1 MGPTP
6 SSLFAFPIPD
16 LEGAKMNERTT
27 NETTLPPAP
36 LFPDLTRDDVFRL
49 ETPRLWLRWQRH
61 SDGPALAAFAGQ
73 KPVAEMTGTWPHP
86 LPAGEPERRI
96 FEARK
101 ANATGISLVLAMTPR
116 AKPNLQ
122 IGQIGVGRAKN
133 AGSEAEV
140 EIGYMLHPD
149 FWGKGLVAEAVQS
162 VLNIVFSYTDAAAVG
177 AWARVINPASRRV
190 LEKCGFRHAGSSLLD
205 QPARGG
211 MVPCDQF
218 LLDRKT
224 WGALVRW
231 GQAAPAR
238 PLPQAAGS
246 SIEAGPTT
254 ISASIAP
261 QAC

>member
-1 MGPTP
+1 M
-6 SSLFAFPIPD
+6 S
-16 LEGAKMNERTT
+16 
-27 NETTLPPAP
+27 ETHLAPEP

-49 ETPRLWLRWQRH
+49 ETPRLWLRWPRH
-61 SDGPALAAFAGQ
+61 SDGAALAAFAGQ
-73 KPVAEMTGTWPHP
+73 KAVADMTGTWAHP
-86 LPAGEPERRI
+86 LPEGEAERRI

-101 ANATGISLVLAMTPR
+101 ANATGTKLILALTPR
-116 AKPNLQ
+116 ARPNHK
-122 IGQIGVGRAKN
+122 IGQVGVGRSSHA
-133 AGSEAEV
+133 ASEAGV

-149 FWGKGLVAEAVQS
+149 FWGQGLVVEAVQAM
-162 VLNIVFSYTDAAAVG
+162 LNTVFSYTDAEAVG

-190 LEKCGFRHAGSSLLD
+190 LEKCGFRHAGSALLD

-238 PLPQAAGS
+238 PVPASAGPGPEAAAGLL
-246 SIEAGPTT
+246 P
-254 ISASIAP
+254 ASIAP